1 MLGTI
6 ALTAL
11 NLLDDIKPKPES
23 RVERYITDRV
33 PMLEVVPEDTQDWT
47 PPVVKERKAPVARK
61 PRKKH
66 VCTWTDRD
74 VWGACAAVF
83 IFGLFIG
90 YCL

>member
-33 PMLEVVPEDTQDWT
+33 PMLEVVPDDAQEWT

-74 VWGACAAVF
+74 VWGACLAVF
-83 IFGLFIG
+83 AFGLFIG

>member
-33 PMLEVVPEDTQDWT
+33 PMLEVVPDDAQDWT
-47 PPVVKERKAPVARK
+47 PPIPKNPRVVKSRK

-66 VCTWTDRD
+66 VCYWTDRD
-74 VWGACAAVF
+74 VWGACTFVF
-83 IFGLFIG
+83 LVGVIVGI
-90 YCL
+90 CI